1 MTGRPD
7 RSCTA
12 AVSVQTPCGLLSC
25 FWVTGVPIPSLPG
38 HRFYHH
44 TCQQRQYPE
53 AVDALTCAGLP
64 PAMNHHRRLFVTQ
77 TLADQAW
84 LACHQSDTEGCH

>member
-12 AVSVQTPCGLLSC
+12 AVSVQTPCSLLSC
-25 FWVTGVPIPSLPG
+25 FRAIGLLMPPLPG

-44 TCQQRQYPE
+44 ACQQRQYPDID
-53 AVDALTCAGLP
+53 VLTCAGLP
-64 PAMNHHRRLFVTQ
+64 PAMNYHRRLFVAQ
-77 TLADQAW
+77 TLADEAR
-84 LACHQSDTEGCH
+84 LACHQDDT